1 MTLQYMVQRKEI
13 KNIKLIQNNSQ
24 DPSLISMLIIA
35 KQTLTNRIPIS
46 NWKKKNAAKKERKKK
61 IEKQDMPM
69 KQHIVKSIEKFNSN
83 KVKDTFI

>member
-1 MTLQYMVQRKEI
+1 MKKITPLTWGANRESLIKFFNIHEKQLQDMTLQYMVQRKEI

-46 NWKKKNAAKKERKKK
+46 N
-61 IEKQDMPM
+61 
-69 KQHIVKSIEKFNSN
+69 
-83 KVKDTFI
+83 